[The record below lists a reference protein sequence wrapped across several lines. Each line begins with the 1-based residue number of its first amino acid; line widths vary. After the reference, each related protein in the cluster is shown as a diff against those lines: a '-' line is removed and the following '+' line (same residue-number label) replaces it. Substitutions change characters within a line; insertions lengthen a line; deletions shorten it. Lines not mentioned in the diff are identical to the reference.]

1 MSGVAAA
8 SDMSGRREWV
18 YRPVIRTALALFRL
32 FGFRFDLRGVEN
44 VPDRGGAVLA
54 CNHLS
59 YFDFMFVGLTAH
71 LRGRR
76 LVRFLAKQSVFR
88 NRVSGPLMRGMG
100 HIPVDRAAG
109 AAAYRHALASLS
121 AGELVGI
128 FPEQTISR
136 SFVPRPLKA
145 GAARLALEAGV
156 PLIPMVT
163 WGGHRVWTTGRR
175 PTFRRRV
182 PVMIVVDAPLTVVD
196 GESASEL
203 TGRLAARLR
212 ALVEEVLS
220 DYPGGGQEGQWWWP
234 AHLGGGAPTRDAATG
249 VERAAVAELNRR

>member
-1 MSGVAAA
+1 M
-8 SDMSGRREWV
+8 

-32 FGFRFDLRGVEN
+32 FGFRFDVRGVEN
-44 VPDRGGAVLA
+44 VPGRGGAVLA

-71 LRGRR
+71 QRGRR

-88 NRVSGPLMRGMG
+88 HRVSGPLMRGMG

-109 AAAYRHALASLS
+109 ASAYRHALASLS

-163 WGGHRVWTTGRR
+163 WGGHRVWTAGRR
-175 PTFRRRV
+175 PAFRRRV
-182 PVMIVVDAPLTVVD
+182 PVSILVGAPLAVAD
-196 GESASEL
+196 GESAAEL
-203 TGRLAARLR
+203 TARLSHRLR
-212 ALVEEVLS
+212 ALVDEVLRQ
-220 DYPGGGQEGQWWWP
+220 YPTLDPGGQWWWP
-234 AHLGGGAPTRDAATG
+234 AHLGGGAPTPEAAMRL
-249 VERAAVAELNRR
+249 ERAAVVELAEK